1 MYICTVET
9 VRQLKTTT
17 INALAN
23 KIQNAVSTEELEMI
37 VSEMPKQEN
46 GHRSELA
53 RVLGDTFWYIDL
65 DTVEKQKAFML
76 VRVNSGLYSAN

>member
-1 MYICTVET
+1 M
-9 VRQLKTTT
+9 
-17 INALAN
+17 NALAN
-23 KIQNAVSTEELEMI
+23 KIQNAISTEELKMI
-37 VSEMPKQEN
+37 VREMPKQEN

-53 RVLGDTFWYIDL
+53 SMLGDTFWYIDL